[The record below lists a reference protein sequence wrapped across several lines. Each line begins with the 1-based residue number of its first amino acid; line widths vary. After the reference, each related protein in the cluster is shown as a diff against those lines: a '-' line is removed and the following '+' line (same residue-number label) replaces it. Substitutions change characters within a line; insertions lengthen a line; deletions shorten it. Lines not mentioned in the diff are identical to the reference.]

1 FHLAM
6 MPFYLLRSQIWIER
20 AFYAC
25 FPLWRAWQ
33 RAQSWPQ
40 ADVIHAVM
48 GYAAEPFAH
57 PRMRRALKVVDCP
70 NSHPTSY
77 YGFWQRECDL
87 WSHGDRVPIPRWMFS
102 RMNRELHSAD
112 LVLCPSTFVRD
123 TMVSNGIPES
133 KCFVSPF
140 GVDTSTFTPRNS
152 VPETPRFITVG
163 TICLRKGHQ
172 YLFRAFEEVKRALP
186 NAELICV
193 GQYKSDFDRERPS
206 WQGKFNHI
214 PSLPHEELA

>member
-1 FHLAM
+1 MRVLLTTCGAWYLPHTARAFQNREALAGLWCTEKNRSGIEPSLFRRCWPFHLAM
-6 MPFYLLRSQIWIER
+6 MPFYLSRSQIWIER

-33 RAQSWPQ
+33 CAQSWPQ
-40 ADVIHAVM
+40 ADVIHAIM
-48 GYAAEPFAH
+48 GYATEPFAH

-123 TMVSNGIPES
+123 TMV
-133 KCFVSPF
+133 
-140 GVDTSTFTPRNS
+140 
-152 VPETPRFITVG
+152 
-163 TICLRKGHQ
+163 
-172 YLFRAFEEVKRALP
+172 
-186 NAELICV
+186 
-193 GQYKSDFDRERPS
+193 
-206 WQGKFNHI
+206 
-214 PSLPHEELA
+214 